1 LTATIWT
8 YWLVVGALI
17 VRKHRRTGTLAGA
30 IPEQRL
36 EQGMWAAWVPVVVA
50 WAVLPYLAATRTDPL
65 LAVPELMR
73 TDPLLAA
80 LRWIAAVG
88 AVLCLAATVACWRR
102 MGRSWRM
109 AVTSHERTELV
120 TTGMYAYLRH
130 PIYAFSIALM
140 ACTAVIVATPPM
152 LVVAAIHVVLMV
164 LKARNE
170 ERYLLGVHGDVYRNY
185 CRRTGRFLPRL
196 WAQDS

>member
-1 LTATIWT
+1 
-8 YWLVVGALI
+8 
-17 VRKHRRTGTLAGA
+17 
-30 IPEQRL
+30 
-36 EQGMWAAWVPVVVA
+36 
-50 WAVLPYLAATRTDPL
+50 
-65 LAVPELMR
+65 
-73 TDPLLAA
+73 
-80 LRWIAAVG
+80 
-88 AVLCLAATVACWRR
+88 
-102 MGRSWRM
+102 M